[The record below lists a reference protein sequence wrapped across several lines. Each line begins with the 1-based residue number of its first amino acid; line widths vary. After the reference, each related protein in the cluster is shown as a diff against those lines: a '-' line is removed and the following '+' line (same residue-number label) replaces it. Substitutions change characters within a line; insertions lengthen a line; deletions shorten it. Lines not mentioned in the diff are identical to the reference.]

1 MRVVAMIMAG
11 GAGTRLTALSDNRA
25 KPAVPFAG
33 KFRIIDFTLSNC
45 VNSGIFDVAI
55 LTQYKPHSLNDHIG
69 IGKPWDL
76 DRQHG
81 GVHLLHPYQG
91 TAQEDW
97 YSGTANAIAQNIDF
111 IRRSQADTV
120 LILSGDH
127 IYAMDYRKMLDFHYR
142 SQADLTLAVR
152 NVPLEETDRFGIMTV
167 DDDMQVR
174 DFHEKPKNRDKGTL
188 ASMGVYIFKTET
200 LIARLQE
207 DSPETPRIDF
217 GGDVIPSM
225 IPRDKVMAFLFDGYW
240 VDVGTVQS
248 YWETNLE
255 LTNPMPPLNLYDS
268 DWVIHTRSQERPP
281 VKIDPQG
288 RVKQSLLSNGCVIR
302 GSVEHSILSP
312 GVYVSPGAIIR
323 DSIILND
330 TWIGPGAIIEKT
342 IIDTDVVVG
351 GGALIGAEGDD
362 TPNRNMPEKLNTGIN
377 VIGQESVIPMGK
389 RIGKN
394 VLISANTTEND
405 FPDGDIP
412 SGETISPTNGRE
424 K

>member
-1 MRVVAMIMAG
+1 
-11 GAGTRLTALSDNRA
+11 
-25 KPAVPFAG
+25 
-33 KFRIIDFTLSNC
+33 
-45 VNSGIFDVAI
+45 
-55 LTQYKPHSLNDHIG
+55 
-69 IGKPWDL
+69 
-76 DRQHG
+76 
-81 GVHLLHPYQG
+81 
-91 TAQEDW
+91 
-97 YSGTANAIAQNIDF
+97 
-111 IRRSQADTV
+111 
-120 LILSGDH
+120 
-127 IYAMDYRKMLDFHYR
+127 
-142 SQADLTLAVR
+142 
-152 NVPLEETDRFGIMTV
+152 
-167 DDDMQVR
+167 
-174 DFHEKPKNRDKGTL
+174 
-188 ASMGVYIFKTET
+188 
-200 LIARLQE
+200 
-207 DSPETPRIDF
+207 
-217 GGDVIPSM
+217 
-225 IPRDKVMAFLFDGYW
+225 
-240 VDVGTVQS
+240 VGTVQS

-288 RVKQSLLSNGCVIR
+288 RVKQSVLSNGCVIR

-362 TPNRNMPEKLNTGIN
+362 TPNHKMPEKLNTGIN

-412 SGETISPTNGRE
+412 SGETISPDNGRG